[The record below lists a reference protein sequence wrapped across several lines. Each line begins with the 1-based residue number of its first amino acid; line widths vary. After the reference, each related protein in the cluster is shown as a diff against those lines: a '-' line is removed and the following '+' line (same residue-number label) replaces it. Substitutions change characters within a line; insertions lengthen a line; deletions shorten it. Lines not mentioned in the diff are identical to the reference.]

1 MPMRR
6 LGPILGIFLLLG
18 NLLTACSLPQVSAEE
33 RLFLNVSVQ
42 LLGEYSLPPQ
52 TFAGTAVG
60 GLSAIAYHPQTD
72 EYYVLSDDRGRQ
84 TPSRFYT
91 LDIDIGTDAARQP
104 TLENVTLT
112 RVTSLQQADG
122 QPFPAGALDPEGLAL
137 SPRNTLFISSEG
149 DIGRGIPP
157 LLGEF
162 DRQSGQLLTELRLPQ
177 RYLPDAAEPPTQ
189 GIQNNLGLESLAVN
203 LGPTQ
208 AGWIEPFRLFT
219 AAESAL
225 VQDYDDDP
233 NRPLKT
239 RLLHYLIG
247 EAQATLIAEHAYPLD
262 LEPMGAVVNGLAELL
277 VIDQAGHFLALERAY
292 GLKGFQVKLYQLAS
306 GGATDTSAIA
316 SLKGDLSN
324 LRPIQKQ
331 LVVNIADLGIEPD
344 NLEGMTLGPRLPD
357 GSQSLILI
365 SDNNFAADRAT
376 QILLLRL
383 QLS

>member
-1 MPMRR
+1 M
-6 LGPILGIFLLLG
+6 IFLLLG
-18 NLLTACSLPQVSAEE
+18 NLLTACSLPRVSAEE
-33 RLFLNVSVQ
+33 RLFLTVSVQ

-52 TFAGTAVG
+52 VFAGTAVG
-60 GLSAIAYHPQTD
+60 GLSAIAYNPQTN

-91 LDIDIGTDAARQP
+91 LDIDIGTDTDPQP

-112 RVTSLQQADG
+112 QVTTLQQADG

-149 DIGRGIPP
+149 DVNRGIPP

-177 RYLPDAAEPPTQ
+177 RYLPDAAEPSSQ

-219 AAESAL
+219 ATESAL

-233 NRPLKT
+233 NRPLKA

-316 SLKGDLSN
+316 SLKGDLSS

-331 LVVNIADLGIEPD
+331 IVVNLADLGIEPD

-365 SDNNFAADRAT
+365 SDNNFAADRPT

-383 QLS
+383 QIT